1 MAVVS
6 QFVLASS
13 GRHPNWREAVT
24 QPAGVMTFPP
34 PLCLPPATVLDSSG
48 ANAYPSM
55 GSDGTIFPFQTA
67 ETLRTYQKSIKYPT
81 CLYFLEGGWV
91 GE

>member
-1 MAVVS
+1 MRVAVVS

-48 ANAYPSM
+48 ANAYPCM
-55 GSDGTIFPFQTA
+55 GSEGTTLPLQTA
-67 ETLRTYQKSIKYPT
+67 EILRTYQKTMKYST
-81 CLYFLEGGWV
+81 CFYFLQGG
-91 GE
+91 